1 MNQKMIERN
10 SLIVSTIVNVI
21 LTLSGLWIFL
31 TTNIQALFLDFF
43 FSFIA
48 IISSVTAIIIS
59 RVSKKNT
66 KHYPDGIYYLEPLYA
81 IFKSLLI
88 LSLITFSVISTGISA
103 YNYFAYGI
111 GEPMNIAPVLP
122 YSISMGTHCKSL
134 SK

>member
-48 IISSVTAIIIS
+48 IMSSVTAFIIS

-66 KHYPDGIYYLEPLYA
+66 KH
-81 IFKSLLI
+81 
-88 LSLITFSVISTGISA
+88 
-103 YNYFAYGI
+103 
-111 GEPMNIAPVLP
+111 
-122 YSISMGTHCKSL
+122 
-134 SK
+134 